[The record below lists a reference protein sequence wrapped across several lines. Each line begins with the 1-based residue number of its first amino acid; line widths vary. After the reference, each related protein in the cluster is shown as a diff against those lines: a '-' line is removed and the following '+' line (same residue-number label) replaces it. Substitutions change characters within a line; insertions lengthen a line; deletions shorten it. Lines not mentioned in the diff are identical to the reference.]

1 MKLSQLE
8 TIAQNHGLNV
18 DTARNT
24 NGKFHVIEIGTGA
37 NLDNL
42 LACKR
47 SLIEAGFN
55 GLNSIQRVSNPD
67 HPQHNLPYL
76 ELEFFW
82 AE

>member
-1 MKLSQLE
+1 MKMSAME
-8 TIAQNHGLNV
+8 EIVKNHGLNV
-18 DTARNT
+18 DVARNT

-37 NLDNL
+37 DLDKL
-42 LACKR
+42 KACKK
-47 SLIEAGFN
+47 SLVEAGFN
-55 GLNSIQRVSNPD
+55 GLNSIQRVTNPD